1 MVIPMSETLS
11 EWVESHES
19 DYAAVSERL
28 NAVRSVVMYGD
39 LQDAA
44 DVLEKSYMFAVLSIK
59 TERSRHESAFVGHYT
74 GDLSRKEA
82 ALETVYGGNKKN
94 WMAKTFENNDF
105 SDLVMAVRSH
115 AKNGRWATLLDVM
128 TDNVTGVAE
137 RKASFMLAMC
147 GFTEFMCIDSN
158 VGRYGDIDSD
168 KEFYSSDAYF
178 DACETI
184 REKSGIDGLSPF
196 LVQWAIY
203 DFERGEHARH
213 MTYFNEVLK

>member
-1 MVIPMSETLS
+1 MSETLAN
-11 EWVESHES
+11 WVESHKS

-28 NAVRSVVMYGD
+28 NAVRNVVMYGT
-39 LQDAA
+39 LKDAA
-44 DVLEKSYMFAVLSIK
+44 DVLEKSYMFAVLSIQ
-59 TERSRHESAFVGHYT
+59 TECSRHESAFVGHYT
-74 GDLSRKEA
+74 GDLTCKEA
-82 ALETVYGGNKKN
+82 ALETVYGGHKSN
-94 WMAKTFENNDF
+94 WMARTFENNDF
-105 SDLVMAVRSH
+105 KQLVQAVRSH

-128 TDNVTGVAE
+128 TDNVVGVAE

-158 VGRYGDIDSD
+158 VGRYGGIDAD
-168 KEFYSSDAYF
+168 TEFYSAEAYF

-184 REKSGIDGLSPF
+184 REKSGIDGFAPF

-213 MTYFNEVLK
+213 MIYFNEVLK